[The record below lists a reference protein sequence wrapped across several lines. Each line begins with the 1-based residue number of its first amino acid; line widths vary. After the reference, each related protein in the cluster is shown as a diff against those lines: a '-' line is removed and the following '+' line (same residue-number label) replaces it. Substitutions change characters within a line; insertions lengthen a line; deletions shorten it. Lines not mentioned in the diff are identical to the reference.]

1 MKAAVIGL
9 GEWVPET
16 VRTNSAWPADF
27 GKSDAP
33 REDRVL
39 ADVVAGRG
47 RDASDA
53 IVARHLAAEAGD
65 PFLGSSKRRV
75 ADASVTSTQAE
86 TRAALAALTN
96 AGLAGPDIDVVM
108 AYAAVPDHVSPPS
121 ATRVAHAIGA
131 TRAYAPGVHAACA
144 STIVQLEL
152 AAALIESG
160 RARFVLLTQ
169 SFLMTRVFPLAHP
182 ASPNI
187 GDGATALVVGP
198 AKRGG
203 LLGVHA
209 VTHGEYYDSVLWRR
223 RGENSRWYEPG
234 SAMFLSTNDAA
245 GARQLIQSTVKL
257 GAQTVREVAQK
268 AAVPVTAI
276 DVLASVQP
284 RRWVPKSFAEV
295 LGVDADKAPV
305 TFDERAHLGACGIVT
320 NLLEARRQGRLEDGA
335 LVALYGQGAGFT
347 RAAALLRWGSG

>member
-1 MKAAVIGL
+1 M
-9 GEWVPET
+9 
-16 VRTNSAWPADF
+16 
-27 GKSDAP
+27 
-33 REDRVL
+33 
-39 ADVVAGRG
+39 
-47 RDASDA
+47 
-53 IVARHLAAEAGD
+53 
-65 PFLGSSKRRV
+65 
-75 ADASVTSTQAE
+75 TSTEAE
-86 TRAALAALTN
+86 TRAALAALAD
-96 AGLAGPDIDVVM
+96 AGLEGADVDVVM

-144 STIVQLEL
+144 SAVVQLEL

-187 GDGATALVVGP
+187 GDGATALVMGP
-198 AKRGG
+198 AQRSG
-203 LLGVHA
+203 LLGTHA

-223 RGENSRWYEPG
+223 RGEDSRWYEPG
-234 SAMFLSTNDAA
+234 SAMFLSTNDASA
-245 GARQLIQSTVKL
+245 ARQLIQSTVKL
-257 GAQTVREVAQK
+257 GSRTVREVAEK
-268 AAVPVTAI
+268 AGASVEAI

-295 LGVDADKAPV
+295 LGIEASKAPV

-320 NLLEARRQGRLEDGA
+320 NLLEARRQGRLADGS

-347 RAAALLRWGSG
+347 RAAALLRWGSS